1 MVYFIPECLLAFK
14 TKNGNY
20 PTRYIFYLFYFTKK
34 IFIILRF
41 LKIILLIF
49 LCRIMFYRDGVGE
62 GQLRFVIES
71 EIEVIRVYELN
82 LLLLN
87 VDLFVIFY

>member
-1 MVYFIPECLLAFK
+1 
-14 TKNGNY
+14 
-20 PTRYIFYLFYFTKK
+20 
-34 IFIILRF
+34 
-41 LKIILLIF
+41 
-49 LCRIMFYRDGVGE
+49 MFYRDGVGE

-87 VDLFVIFY
+87 VNLFVIFN